1 MAPRRRLLLAT
12 NITLA
17 AGIAIA
23 AVSLPANGTQQQ
35 PDRARGQYTML
46 AGDVRSGG
54 NSSVVYI
61 IDSVNEEMIAVRWD
75 DNRSALGGLD
85 YRSLADDAEPRQ
97 GR

>member
-12 NITLA
+12 NLTLA

-23 AVSLPANGTQQQ
+23 AVSLPANGTQQ
-35 PDRARGQYTML
+35 PNRARGQYTML

-54 NSSVVYI
+54 NASVVYL

-75 DNRSALGGLD
+75 DNQNALQGID
-85 YRSLADDAEPRQ
+85 YRSLAKDAEPRQ